1 MVSIL
6 RGSQLHGDFRSLGAR
21 VVDPGVMSSF
31 LLGALAGLAV
41 AMPVGPVG
49 VLLLRSGLVDGVRV
63 AVAAACGIATVDVLY
78 AVVAV
83 AVGAP
88 VSRVVEAHAGLVR
101 GVGAAVLVVIGAVG
115 LVAATRPAA
124 GERRPDR
131 AVPPGRTYG
140 RFVALTAVNPLT
152 AVTFTAIA
160 VGLATQVGGPS
171 SSLAFVAGAGLAS
184 LCWQLLLAIIS
195 GQLGLRL
202 PLVARTWVSVA
213 GSLAVMAAGVAL
225 VV

>member
-1 MVSIL
+1 MSPA
-6 RGSQLHGDFRSLGAR
+6 FALG
-21 VVDPGVMSSF
+21 V
-31 LLGALAGLAV
+31 LAGLSV

-83 AVGAP
+83 AVGTP
-88 VSRVVEAHAGLVR
+88 VSRAVGEHAALVR
-101 GVGAAVLVVIGAVG
+101 GVSAAVLVVIGVVG
-115 LVAATRPAA
+115 LVAATRQAA
-124 GERRPDR
+124 PDPGQDR
-131 AVPPGRTYG
+131 TTTAVRSYG

-160 VGLATQVGGPS
+160 VGLAAQVGGAGS
-171 SSLAFVAGAGLAS
+171 VVAFVVGVGLAS
-184 LCWQLLLAIIS
+184 LAWQLLLAVSS
-195 GQLGLRL
+195 GLLGLRL
-202 PLVARTWVSVA
+202 PPVARTWVSVA
-213 GSLAVMAAGVAL
+213 GSVVVVAAGVAL